1 MLEILLGVAVCIASM
16 KVADADGMSG
26 GMWFGIAFLIC
37 FLSVTLIPLPFIRM
51 LIAGVLVICA
61 MVGYKFYAERPN

>member
-1 MLEILLGVAVCIASM
+1 MLEIFLGVAVCIAAM

-37 FLSVTLIPLPFIRM
+37 FLSLFIPLPFIRM
-51 LIAGVLVICA
+51 IIAGGLVICA
-61 MVGYKFYAERPN
+61 MIGYKFYAERPN